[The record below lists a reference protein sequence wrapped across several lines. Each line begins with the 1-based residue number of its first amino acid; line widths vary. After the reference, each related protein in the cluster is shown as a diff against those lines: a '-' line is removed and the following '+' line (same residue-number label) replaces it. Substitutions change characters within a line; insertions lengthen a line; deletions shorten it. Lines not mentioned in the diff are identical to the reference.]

1 MPWRRR
7 EDKWTRQRAGDK
19 GGFQIRALAVFCSDQ
34 SGASRCR
41 AVSRAT
47 RRTEMRLLMLIA
59 TMAVAA
65 ATLLATAPRAAAQS
79 CQQLWVERNSYYK
92 RAGYCFKTRRAIDYF
107 GNGGCMYDSEGDL
120 PLSPGERRRIA
131 EISRLERAYGCN

>member
-1 MPWRRR
+1 
-7 EDKWTRQRAGDK
+7 
-19 GGFQIRALAVFCSDQ
+19 
-34 SGASRCR
+34 
-41 AVSRAT
+41 
-47 RRTEMRLLMLIA
+47 MRLLMLIA

-65 ATLLATAPRAAAQS
+65 ATLLATAPPAVAQG